1 LLGKAILDEKRYI
14 TEMILSL
21 RLECKSPIE
30 GISKFLSRF
39 GQKYSSVGYISELLQ
54 SIGSQ
59 LPSIQST
66 NSDVIRV
73 VFCSDEVFSKG
84 AAILITVE
92 PKSLAVLSIE
102 LSENR
107 KGESWKKHWSG
118 LLAAGYIPFLL
129 CNDEGTGMASVQKE
143 VLSMATRQSDTFHA
157 VSHRL
162 GIFVERFEKAAFA
175 AIEALYESERLVNS
189 SKTSATW
196 NKRFEQYIKKQIA
209 CTAAIRLSD
218 SFTFLYH
225 CLLEQ
230 LQLFDNQGVFKN
242 ITQVLADFDTALDY
256 LIGLQQA
263 AVTQQVK
270 SIQTNK
276 AELFQFREMANG
288 IVEQLSDFMPN
299 QTLQT
304 LCMAWQ
310 AQKNSINAKDAV
322 RKNTLK
328 RKEQHLLDTIMAQEG
343 EENSAFKTLV
353 YTQLAEIVQSSAAV
367 ECINSILRPYLNA
380 AKNQVTQH
388 FLNLFMAYHNHRRF
402 KAGVRKGK
410 TPFELLSGQTQDKDW
425 VEIILDLVA

>member
-14 TEMILSL
+14 TELILSL
-21 RLECKSPIE
+21 RMECKSPIE
-30 GISKFLSRF
+30 GISCFLSRF
-39 GQKYSSVGYISELLQ
+39 GQKYSSVGYISGLLQ
-54 SIGSQ
+54 SIGTL
-59 LPSIQST
+59 LPSIQTT
-66 NSDVIRV
+66 NCEVLRV
-73 VFCSDEVFSKG
+73 VFCSDEVFSKR

-92 PKSLAVLSIE
+92 PKSLAILSIE
-102 LSENR
+102 LCENR
-107 KGESWKKHWSG
+107 KGESWEKHWTG
-118 LLAAGYIPFLL
+118 LLEAGYIPFLL
-129 CNDEGTGMASVQKE
+129 CNDEGTGMARAQKE
-143 VLSMATRQSDTFHA
+143 VLPMTTRQSDTFHA
-157 VSHRL
+157 ISHRL
-162 GIFVERFEKAAFA
+162 GVLVERFEKAAFG

-196 NKRFEQYIKKQIA
+196 NKRFDQYIKKKTA
-209 CTAAIRLSD
+209 CDAAIRLSD

-256 LIGLQQA
+256 LIGLQQS

-270 SIQTNK
+270 SIQACK
-276 AELFQFREMANG
+276 GELFQFREMAKG
-288 IVEQLSDFMPN
+288 IVAQLSDFMPI

-304 LCMAWQ
+304 LCLAWQ
-310 AQKNSINAKDAV
+310 TQKNSINAKEPL

-328 RKEQHLLDTIMAQEG
+328 RKELHLLNTIKAQEG
-343 EENSAFKTLV
+343 EENSPLKTLV
-353 YTQLAEIVQSSAAV
+353 YAQLAEIVQSSAAV

-380 AKNQVTQH
+380 TKNQVTQH

-410 TPFELLSGQTQDKDW
+410 TPFELLSGQTQHKDW
-425 VEIILDLVA
+425 VEIILDCVA